1 MGARAG
7 QNPGSWSGR
16 KVAGSEHGATG
27 NVPALPSLTVG
38 RRDSLWALV
47 LVPEDVLPFAAILE
61 PPEVR
66 PWLQAAGSLALPL
79 TGQPPT

>member
-1 MGARAG
+1 MGAWAG

-16 KVAGSEHGATG
+16 KAAGNERGATG

-38 RRDSLWALV
+38 RPDSLWALV
-47 LVPEDVLPFAAILE
+47 LVPEDVLLFATVLE

-79 TGQPPT
+79 RGQPPT